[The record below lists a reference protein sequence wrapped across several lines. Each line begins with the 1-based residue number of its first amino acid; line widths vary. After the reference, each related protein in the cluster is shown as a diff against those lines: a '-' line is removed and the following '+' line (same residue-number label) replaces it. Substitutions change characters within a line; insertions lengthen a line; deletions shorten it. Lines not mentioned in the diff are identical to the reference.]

1 MKKSVKQLIPEDF
14 CLQCRGCCRFSR
26 QESVWQPHLL
36 EEEKQAL
43 GEIIVVASPEE
54 NNFICSNLSRA
65 NNKCK
70 IYERRPFECRLYPF
84 LFDRKNH
91 KVFLALDLNCAFV
104 RENSNDR
111 QFKEYA
117 RSLAELV
124 QSKDYI
130 DKLKNNP
137 LLIQEYEG
145 VMDLI
150 ELKV

>member
-1 MKKSVKQLIPEDF
+1 MKISVKQLISQAF
-14 CLQCRGCCRFSR
+14 CLQCRGCCRFS
-26 QESVWQPHLL
+26 QQQSIWQPHLL

-65 NNKCK
+65 DNKCK
-70 IYERRPFECRLYPF
+70 IYERRPFECQLYPF

-117 RSLAELV
+117 CSLAELV